1 MKTLFV
7 SAAIILLFGMAPC
20 AMAYGVID
28 VIVYN
33 VDGVTPL
40 PHVHIL
46 TYDSLN
52 VVRADEVSDSLGRY
66 ALSISPGTYHEHL
79 TKIGFVTGDIN
90 HIVVVDNETTH
101 VSFNMQ
107 LSSCCCDYII
117 GDANGSGILTG
128 LDVTFSVR
136 YFKGGPHPP
145 YSCECTPGHTW
156 YISGDVNASCTF
168 DGLDVTY
175 MVRYFKGGSPPAP
188 CPSCPPVP
196 YKTIR

>member
-1 MKTLFV
+1 MKTLAV
-7 SAAIILLFGMAPC
+7 SAAIILFLGMAPC
-20 AMAYGVID
+20 AMANGAID

-40 PHVHIL
+40 PHVHIQ

-66 ALSISPGTYHEHL
+66 GLSISPGLYHEHL
-79 TKIGFVTGDIN
+79 TKLGFVAGDIN
-90 HIVVVDNETTH
+90 NIRVVENEPTH

-107 LSSCCCDYII
+107 IGCACYYVI
-117 GDANGSGILTG
+117 GDANGSGNFTG
-128 LDVTFSVR
+128 LDVTYSVR

-145 YSCECTPGHTW
+145 YSFECTPGHTW

-175 MVRYFKGGSPPAP
+175 MVRYFKGGSPPWP
-188 CPSCPPVP
+188 CPSCPPTP
-196 YKTIR
+196 